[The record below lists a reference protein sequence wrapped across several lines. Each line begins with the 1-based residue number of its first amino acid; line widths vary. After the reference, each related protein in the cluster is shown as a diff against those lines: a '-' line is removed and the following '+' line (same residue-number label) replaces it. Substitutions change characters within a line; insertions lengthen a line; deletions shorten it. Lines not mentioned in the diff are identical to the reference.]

1 MISPTTMGQQ
11 SGAASYVRVLRERW
25 WIIVASALVCVVTGL
40 VSQTFLPTTY
50 STESDLLISPIDNGD
65 STFVGVD
72 VFRNISSDPTPNVLT
87 LARYAQTLATA
98 QLAVDQ
104 LDVTTSPQG
113 LLSHVSVRPLSQT
126 NIVAIDAKAGSA
138 VEAASIANAFADAT
152 VKRRTR
158 DVQADVRAVIARLT
172 QQVRRGGASG
182 AAVLPVQ
189 QRLSALRSLVG
200 LPDPTVSVLNR
211 ADVPTIPTRTSKKVI
226 GLATLIAGL
235 LLGFGLALVTDAF
248 EGAIR
253 REEDL
258 LLRERLP
265 ILARVPRLPRQTITD
280 YLARAENLPPAAWEA
295 YRTLRTNLLRGVD
308 PAETPVIVV
317 TSAMAGEG
325 KTLTA
330 VNLART
336 LAAQD
341 MRVILVDGDFRRPMI
356 ASIFGVIPPRD
367 GFSATFVEGKV
378 ESALRDVPETENL
391 RLLLPSVGGHLGQ
404 IDRLDQDRVEAVFRA
419 VRRLADIVVV
429 DCAPAG
435 EVSEALLLASAA
447 DITLIAVRMGYTRY
461 DRFDILRGAFANY
474 GISAAGLV
482 VTTRKSPDFVAYGS
496 TMPVAIDVKA
506 RVRPEGRRTR
516 DGVSARGGAS

>member
-1 MISPTTMGQQ
+1 
-11 SGAASYVRVLRERW
+11 
-25 WIIVASALVCVVTGL
+25 
-40 VSQTFLPTTY
+40 
-50 STESDLLISPIDNGD
+50 
-65 STFVGVD
+65 
-72 VFRNISSDPTPNVLT
+72 
-87 LARYAQTLATA
+87 
-98 QLAVDQ
+98 
-104 LDVTTSPQG
+104 
-113 LLSHVSVRPLSQT
+113 
-126 NIVAIDAKAGSA
+126 
-138 VEAASIANAFADAT
+138 
-152 VKRRTR
+152 
-158 DVQADVRAVIARLT
+158 
-172 QQVRRGGASG
+172 
-182 AAVLPVQ
+182 
-189 QRLSALRSLVG
+189 
-200 LPDPTVSVLNR
+200 
-211 ADVPTIPTRTSKKVI
+211 
-226 GLATLIAGL
+226 
-235 LLGFGLALVTDAF
+235 
-248 EGAIR
+248 
-253 REEDL
+253 
-258 LLRERLP
+258 
-265 ILARVPRLPRQTITD
+265 
-280 YLARAENLPPAAWEA
+280 
-295 YRTLRTNLLRGVD
+295 
-308 PAETPVIVV
+308 
-317 TSAMAGEG
+317 MAGEG

-447 DITLIAVRMGYTRY
+447 DITLVVVRMGYTRY